1 MIPQLLQ
8 AGYVISYMEAAK
20 LENDGIERAD
30 TQFALM
36 GLLKNGDDDWFSH
49 HDPSRIIPA
58 TRSNLQ
64 EAIESEH
71 DYIFRVW
78 IDTIDA

>member
-1 MIPQLLQ
+1 
-8 AGYVISYMEAAK
+8 MEVAK
-20 LENDGIERAD
+20 PELSGIERAD

-36 GLLKNGDDDWFSH
+36 GLLKSGDDDWFSH
-49 HDPSRIIPA
+49 HDPSRTIPA
-58 TRSNLQ
+58 TQSALQ
-64 EAIESEH
+64 EAIGSEH